1 MIVWTAN
8 NLIETSSRLK
18 VEICSRC
25 FGRQLFHQRTTFFEV
40 TYRSWEFPS
49 VKSFSSFNVLRI
61 LIPQLAAGGRLK
73 VRSCSIC
80 FSMDAF
86 CKGILLSEV
95 MVELFGGKVCWE
107 NICSVDEKR
116 QYWKSFSI
124 EWFCNKEMSILDES
138 QYCDGLLFKIYWE
151 IDSPVVILLYRCIWC
166 KYRLSSMD

>member
-1 MIVWTAN
+1 MILWTAK
-8 NLIETSSRLK
+8 NLIETSSRLN

-25 FGRQLFHQRTTFFEV
+25 FGRKLFHQWTTFFEV
-40 TYRSWEFPS
+40 THRSREFPS

-86 CKGILLSEV
+86 CKVILLSEV
-95 MVELFGGKVCWE
+95 MVELFGVKLCWE
-107 NICSVDEKR
+107 NICSVDKMR

-138 QYCDGLLFKIYWE
+138 QYRDGLPFKIYWE
-151 IDSPVVILLYRCIWC
+151 IDSPVVVFLYRCIWC
-166 KYRLSSMD
+166 KYWLSSMD